1 MIYQLGRGQG
11 ERVEFTER
19 MALQEFQVGLFA
31 LLPLRD
37 TLEVVDVPVD
47 ECGERRCALLDA
59 NERRGV
65 CQRYF
70 AMLCPADGRRTVR
83 KGLVFLMND
92 HRALSDPDHRRIARG
107 AVRLLPSSYR
117 CHGDL

>member
-1 MIYQLGRGQG
+1 MS
-11 ERVEFTER
+11 
-19 MALQEFQVGLFA
+19 ALNLPSA
-31 LLPLRD
+31 WRSRNSRWACLLRCHFE
-37 TLEVVDVPVD
+37 TLEVVDVPAD

-59 NERRGV
+59 NERPGV
-65 CQRYF
+65 FQRYF
-70 AMLCPADGRRTVR
+70 AMFCPGEGRRTVR

-92 HRALSDPDHRRIARG
+92 RRAPSDPDHRRIARG